1 MHIGRRTS
9 VYRRQII
16 LGNGLAGRTFHRAA
30 LHYLR
35 ARPQCRAHFTAMSEP
50 RQGAFHLTN
59 TLTRKKEEFVPL
71 NPPHVGLYVCGPTV
85 YSDVHLGNVRSFLTF
100 DVLYRWLSNL
110 GYKVRYVR
118 NITDVGHLV
127 GDVDEGEDKIAK
139 RARLEQLEPME
150 IVQKYTNGFHDVMRM
165 FNILP
170 PSIEPTATGHLIE
183 QIEMVK
189 RIIAS
194 GYGYEANGSVYFDV
208 PRYAEKHPY
217 GELSGR
223 KIDELIT
230 NTRDTEGMDEKRSPL
245 DFAIWKRAEAQHL
258 MKWPSPWGEGFPGWH
273 LECSAMST
281 KYLGHTFDIHGGG
294 MDLKFPH
301 HECEIA
307 QSVAADGKPPVRY
320 WMHGNMLT
328 VNGRKMAKSEG
339 NGFTPEELISG
350 NHKLLER
357 GYSAMT
363 VRFFMLQCHYA
374 STLDFSNA
382 AMQAA
387 EKGLERLMAAVDV
400 LEKLKPGSHDDADI
414 AALEQRCHAAM
425 NDDLN
430 TPVMIAELF
439 EGVRIINSAHDGKLS
454 LTAASIERLRGLHN
468 TMVFQ
473 VLGMRREDAAKG
485 DDSALDGLVQEF
497 IRQRAAAKARKD
509 FAESDRIRDHLA
521 ALGIVL
527 KDTKEGT
534 TWERA

>member
-1 MHIGRRTS
+1 MAEQLKGP
-9 VYRRQII
+9 
-16 LGNGLAGRTFHRAA
+16 L
-30 LHYLR
+30 
-35 ARPQCRAHFTAMSEP
+35 
-50 RQGAFHLTN
+50 HLTN
-59 TLTRKKEEFVPL
+59 TLSRKKEEFIPL

-100 DVLYRWLSNL
+100 DILFRWLNFL

-127 GDVDEGEDKIAK
+127 GDLDEGEDKIAK
-139 RARLEQLEPME
+139 RALLEKLEPME
-150 IVQKYTNGFHDVMRM
+150 IVQKYTNGFHDVMRL

-208 PRYAEKHPY
+208 PGFAETHEY
-217 GELSGR
+217 GKLSGR
-223 KIDELIT
+223 KIDELLA
-230 NTRDTEGMDEKRSPL
+230 NTRDTEGMEEKRSPL
-245 DFAIWKRAEAQHL
+245 DFAIWKRAEAQHI

-281 KYLGHTFDIHGGG
+281 KYLGLTFDIHGGG

-307 QSVAADGKPPVRY
+307 QSVAADGKAPVRY

-339 NGFTPEELISG
+339 NGFTPEELLTG
-350 NHKLLER
+350 NHKLLEK

-382 AMQAA
+382 AMQAS
-387 EKGLERLMAAVDV
+387 EKGLERLMSAMANLPKLKADAKDEVDV
-400 LEKLKPGSHDDADI
+400 V
-414 AALEQRCHAAM
+414 ALEQRCYAAM

-439 EGVRIINSAHDGKLS
+439 EGVRIINSVRDGKQT
-454 LTAASIERLRGLHN
+454 LTQTGIDRLKKLMEQ
-468 TMVFQ
+468 MVHD
-473 VLGMRREDAAKG
+473 VLGLQQEQVVGG
-485 DDSALDGLVQEF
+485 DDKALEGLVQEF
-497 IRQRAAAKARKD
+497 IRMRAEAKAAKDYA
-509 FAESDRIRDHLA
+509 ASDRIREQLS
-521 ALGIVL
+521 ALGITIM
-527 KDTKEGT
+527 DTKEGT
-534 TWERA
+534 TWERV

>member
-1 MHIGRRTS
+1 MSDT
-9 VYRRQII
+9 
-16 LGNGLAGRTFHRAA
+16 
-30 LHYLR
+30 
-35 ARPQCRAHFTAMSEP
+35 RPGP
-50 RQGAFHLTN
+50 FHLTN
-59 TLTRKKEEFVPL
+59 TLTRKKEEFKPL
-71 NPPHVGLYVCGPTV
+71 DPPHVGLYVCGPTV

-100 DVLYRWLSNL
+100 DVLYRWLSHI

-127 GDVDEGEDKIAK
+127 DDVDHGEDKIAK
-139 RARLEQLEPME
+139 RARLERLEPME
-150 IVQKYTNGFHDVMRM
+150 IVQKYTNGFHDVMRL

-189 RIIAS
+189 RILGS
-194 GYGYEANGSVYFDV
+194 GYGYEVNGSVYFDV
-208 PRYAEKHPY
+208 PRFAEKHPY

-223 KIDELIT
+223 RIDELIA
-230 NTRDTEGMDEKRSPL
+230 NTRDTEGMEEKRSPL
-245 DFAIWKRAEAQHL
+245 DFALWKKADPAHL

-281 KYLGHTFDIHGGG
+281 KYLGRTFDIHGGG

-307 QSVAADGKPPVRY
+307 QSVAADGQAPVRY

-339 NGFTPEELISG
+339 NGFTPEELITG

-363 VRFFMLQCHYA
+363 VRFFMLQSHYA
-374 STLDFSNA
+374 GTLDFSNA
-382 AMQAA
+382 ALQAA
-387 EKGLERLMAAVDV
+387 EKGLERLMAAVGA
-400 LEKLKPGSHDDADI
+400 LEKLKPGDSDHADI
-414 AALEQRCHAAM
+414 GALEQRCYEAM

-439 EGVRIINSAHDGKLS
+439 EGVRIINSVRDGKMA
-454 LTAASIERLRGLHN
+454 LTASTIERLRGLFR
-468 TMVFQ
+468 TMVHD
-473 VLGMRREDAAKG
+473 VLGLLHEEARAG
-485 DDSALDGLVQEF
+485 DDQALDGLLRIF
-497 IRQRAAAKARKD
+497 IQQRAEAKARKD
-509 FAESDRIRDHLA
+509 FATGDRIRDQLA
-521 ALGIVL
+521 ALGIRLV
-527 KDTKEGT
+527 DTKEGT

>member
-1 MHIGRRTS
+1 
-9 VYRRQII
+9 
-16 LGNGLAGRTFHRAA
+16 
-30 LHYLR
+30 
-35 ARPQCRAHFTAMSEP
+35 MSDP
-50 RQGAFHLTN
+50 KKGPLYITN
-59 TLTRKKEEFVPL
+59 TLSRRKEEFVPL
-71 NPPHVGLYVCGPTV
+71 RPPHVGLYVCGPTV

-100 DVLYRWLSNL
+100 DVLYRWLTHL

-127 GDVDEGEDKIAK
+127 GDIDEGEDKIAK

-150 IVQKYTNGFHDVMRM
+150 IVQKYTNGFHDVMRL
-165 FNILP
+165 FNLLS

-183 QIEMVK
+183 QIGMVE
-189 RIIAS
+189 RIIKS

-208 PRYAEKHPY
+208 PKFAEKHAY

-223 KIDELIT
+223 KIDELLT

-245 DFAIWKRAEAQHL
+245 DFAIWKKAEPQHL

-281 KYLGHTFDIHGGG
+281 KYLGGTFDIHGGG

-307 QSVAADGKPPVRY
+307 QSVAADGHAPVRY

-339 NGFTPEELISG
+339 NGFTPEELITG

-363 VRFFMLQCHYA
+363 VRFFMLQSHYA

-382 AMQAA
+382 ALQAA
-387 EKGLERLMAAVDV
+387 EKGLERLMAAMT
-400 LEKLKPGSHDDADI
+400 LLGKLKTGASDGADV
-414 AALEQRCHAAM
+414 AALEKRCYEVM
-425 NDDLN
+425 NDDIN
-430 TPVMIAELF
+430 TPVLIGELF
-439 EGVRIINSAHDGKLS
+439 EGVRIINSVNDGKLA
-454 LTAASIERLRGLHN
+454 LTAASIERLSTLMN
-468 TMVFQ
+468 TMVFD
-473 VLGMRREDAAKG
+473 VLGLKQEQQIAG
-485 DDSALDGLVQEF
+485 DDRAMDGLVQEF
-497 IRQRAAAKARKD
+497 IRMRAEAKARKD
-509 FAESDRIRDHLA
+509 FAASDAIRDRLT
-521 ALGIVL
+521 ALGITL

-534 TWERA
+534 AWERA

>member
-1 MHIGRRTS
+1 M
-9 VYRRQII
+9 
-16 LGNGLAGRTFHRAA
+16 AA
-30 LHYLR
+30 LR
-35 ARPQCRAHFTAMSEP
+35 KGP
-50 RQGAFHLTN
+50 FHLTN
-59 TLTRKKEEFVPL
+59 TLTRRKEEFVPL

-100 DVLYRWLSNL
+100 DVLYRWLTHI
-110 GYKVRYVR
+110 GYTVRYVR

-127 GDVDEGEDKIAK
+127 DDVDHGEDKIAK
-139 RARLEQLEPME
+139 RARLERLEPME
-150 IVQKYTNGFHDVMRM
+150 VVQKYTNGFHEVMRL

-183 QIEMVK
+183 QIAMVQ
-189 RIIAS
+189 RIMDR
-194 GYGYEANGSVYFDV
+194 GYAYEVNGSVYFDL
-208 PRYAEKHPY
+208 PRFARDHNY

-223 KIDELIT
+223 KIEELLS
-230 NTRDTEGMDEKRSPL
+230 NTRGTEGMDEKRSPL
-245 DFAIWKRAEAQHL
+245 DFALWKRAEPQHL

-281 KYLGHTFDIHGGG
+281 KYLGLTFDIHGGG

-307 QSVAADGKPPVRY
+307 QSIAADGQPPVRY

-339 NGFTPEELISG
+339 NGFTPEELLTG
-350 NHKLLER
+350 NHKLLEK

-382 AMQAA
+382 AMQAS
-387 EKGLERLMAAVDV
+387 EKGLERLMAAMRT
-400 LEKLKPGSHDDADI
+400 LEELKPGDHSDADI
-414 AALEQRCHAAM
+414 AALEQRCYDAM

-430 TPVMIAELF
+430 APVMIAELF
-439 EGVRIINSAHDGKLS
+439 EGVRIINSVHDGRMA
-454 LTAASIERLRGLHN
+454 LTAADIGKLKGLFG
-468 TMVFQ
+468 TMVHE
-473 VLGMRREDAAKG
+473 VLGLRMEHTTHQ
-485 DDSALDGLVQEF
+485 DDRTLDGLVQEF
-497 IRQRAAAKARKD
+497 IHMRAEAKARKD
-509 FAESDRIRDHLA
+509 YAAADAIRDKLA

-527 KDTKEGT
+527 TDGKEGT
-534 TWERA
+534 KWSRA